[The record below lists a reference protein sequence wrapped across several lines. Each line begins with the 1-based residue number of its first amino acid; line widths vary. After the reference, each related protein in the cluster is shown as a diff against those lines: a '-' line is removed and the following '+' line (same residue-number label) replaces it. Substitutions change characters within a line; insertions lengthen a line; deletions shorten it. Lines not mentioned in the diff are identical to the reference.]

1 MLTLC
6 AISMLS
12 MPHAAD
18 VQQSTVQEI
27 PTPTPIVL
35 SAESRGLQSGSLLA
49 DLNGDGVVDFIDV
62 SLFINC
68 YNAGAPCADINGDG
82 VVNFFDISLFISL
95 CDA

>member
-12 MPHAAD
+12 MPLAAD
-18 VQQSTVQEI
+18 LQQSTVQET
-27 PTPTPIVL
+27 PTPTPIVQ
-35 SAESRGLQSGSLLA
+35 SVESRGLQSGSLLA

-62 SLFINC
+62 SIFINC
-68 YNAGAPCADINGDG
+68 YNTGAACADINGDG

-95 CDA
+95 AGD